1 MAKQGHGW
9 RASIEREDKQVSTDN
24 DHGITGEL
32 REWARDNTVQDK
44 VLTTYPAQHPVHG
57 TVESLLRIA
66 DRIDAEH
73 EKAED
78 EWKAKDGQTWLRGY
92 GECHAE
98 LMEGNKVIAADLE
111 RAGWVKLPKD
121 ADGEVIHLGDV
132 VMLPDW
138 PFCHHEVINLVYAHD
153 GWAIISRHGSIE
165 ASEHTVHVKPKK
177 PTVEDVLD
185 EFASAYDRIG
195 GEDEEHQKYL
205 NLITEYAAKL
215 QLRGDAE

>member
-1 MAKQGHGW
+1 MSITDELRGWMNDNYPAWKKLRTGVSDQLDHIDAAHEEAVQHEHESAYDAGYDAGFASADDWCAQHEDAMAEHGW
-9 RASIEREDKQVSTDN
+9 VR
-24 DHGITGEL
+24 
-32 REWARDNTVQDK
+32 
-44 VLTTYPAQHPVHG
+44 
-57 TVESLLRIA
+57 
-66 DRIDAEH
+66 
-73 EKAED
+73 
-78 EWKAKDGQTWLRGY
+78 
-92 GECHAE
+92 
-98 LMEGNKVIAADLE
+98 
-111 RAGWVKLPKD
+111 LPKD
-121 ADGEVIHLGDV
+121 ANGEVIHLGDV

-138 PFCHHEVINLVYAHD
+138 PLCHHEVINLVYAHD

-205 NLITEYAAKL
+205 NLIAEYAAKL